1 MYATSL
7 VLLLAGVAF
16 LALGFQR
23 ENLVLVFASI
33 AASVLSMLFL
43 GVSVLRRRAALDAEQ
58 RAMAPWTPAPVDEEV
73 PAVHDVPEEEGPAT
87 EPV

>member
-7 VLLLAGVAF
+7 VLLLVGVAC

-23 ENLVLVFASI
+23 ENLILVFASI

-43 GVSVLRRRAALDAEQ
+43 GVSVLRRRAVQDAER

-73 PAVHDVPEEEGPAT
+73 PAVHDVPEEDDQAT
-87 EPV
+87 EPA